1 MNQYG
6 KILLKSNMKAVGA
19 SYKTEFVNKFWEACE
34 KFKINPLT
42 VFEEAMEAVIEKANK
57 D

>member
-1 MNQYG
+1 
-6 KILLKSNMKAVGA
+6 MKAVGA
-19 SYKTEFVNKFWEACE
+19 SYKTEFVNEFWEACE
-34 KFKINPLT
+34 KFKIKPLT